1 MANAI
6 ENREMAAKDDWG
18 GVAVDPTPSDD
29 WGGVPV
35 DAAPAADDWGGV
47 PAEPVGLSPKS
58 ALDTVISNAG
68 DFARSAPAQVVKSTF
83 DSYAGGQRMAGA
95 YFDAKAN
102 EGNTFAPSMLAH
114 IAVHDA
120 LHADRGTP
128 QGTED
133 YRAYMRYRRQ
143 LNELAEA
150 RAAQPPLETGA
161 DATAAT
167 GQELSDFYGSDPNSK
182 SAGSQI
188 GRGTG
193 KVISLV
199 PVAAGTGGLGLVA
212 GGLQGAAEAYQ
223 GAYTAKAEQ
232 MRQAGETDENAI
244 NDAAERAGSE
254 TAVKT
259 APTLIAYLAGGKL
272 ASSIVGKLIPAT
284 SPIWRAVVGG
294 TAATGANAVIGSAGR
309 AIEAPE
315 GQRAQAAMPTLETTT
330 MDTLFGLGMH
340 GLGEYQGAKEAAK
353 NANAVLTGTDPIA
366 AELALRA
373 TDNGST
379 PEDRADAETRLGKMM
394 DEARKVVGQAASQK
408 ADELEAAG
416 LPATAAVLKAKAAEA
431 AAPPAVEPPAA
442 ETPPVPPI
450 EEKPADDP
458 LHSAESE
465 FLSGKSPAASDSS
478 SSSEPA
484 KSDVGQELPTTP
496 SVEPEKGQE
505 IPKPE
510 DAVPDGIVG
519 VPAQQIPADQIVV
532 RPDLMQFKRADDTK
546 TGVNEAE
553 RITGTWDDLKA
564 GTLLLWEPADP
575 SAHGLE
581 GDQRYIVA
589 NGHHRFEFGS
599 REGVKG
605 YNTQIIR
612 ESDGYSAND
621 ARRLGAEINIADN
634 KGTIYDQ
641 TKFLRNL
648 RETHGEDEA
657 LAVGRRI
664 GARGRKA
671 ADIAF
676 SAGDTLFG
684 SFINEKVTPEA
695 AAKIAAAAPGNDA
708 AQVEGIRALHAGK
721 SADWAANIARA
732 HDVLAPAAGATEMN
746 LFGETEFAKIDAIA
760 GRATE
765 VQNELREMIRAVQ
778 NAANSPKMA
787 AKMGVDVKDPE
798 GVQKRIEQ
806 LRVQIERWNH
816 WPTDPELMGKLKAG
830 TEKDGAIPEPE
841 PSEPKPALSE
851 TAKKIVQPDPE
862 MFTGKPDEPFN
873 LVGETKEEAAAKAQ
887 AEAERQARIAEAD
900 AAQAKEENDKNQGDF
915 FSSKSDAEPS
925 PEQKYLRDIEEA
937 ARKAPDELDLL
948 REGKQPGT
956 ITFDRPSGGSVTV
969 MNTRA
974 SLNGLRARVEPARET
989 GHLAGI
995 VKKAAEVAQNFKGV
1009 RVRVLRDES
1018 ELPANLRDIVGNQ
1031 THEEIVDVKNGD
1043 VFLFAKNLESPE
1055 RAAEVI
1061 WHAVLGHYGVEKVV
1075 APEEWAGIAD
1085 SIIAGND
1092 AIARSLG
1099 RVYTGESD
1107 PAKWTPEQRAL
1118 VAKEFIA
1125 RLAEK
1130 PAIAPTIWQRIV
1142 SAVKAGARALG
1153 IKLGYSDADLDRIL
1167 RQALRKVNRAGGE
1180 GEGVFGSIRNATL
1193 RGLWDENTELK
1204 RFGPYERA
1212 KNRLSARGQRTYLE
1226 ANRIIEET
1234 NRAVPDPVRREAVGN
1249 YIEAAGEA
1257 NRTGET
1263 RQQVLDRWASTN
1275 RAPRYQ
1281 AGYDAARAL
1290 TPEEQAF
1297 ADRAERFYNQKAGV
1311 LTSWGILQNV
1321 IDSYVSRVWDM
1332 QGQTGGALTGGRM
1345 KVNPSFARHRSFD
1358 TAFEGE
1364 QPWVDPLT
1372 GATNPGLEHITKDI
1386 GEKMAIYSIEAN
1398 KTLAHR
1404 QFIRDISEVRAADG
1418 RPAVAPTGN
1427 MTRVENDDGALEAHL
1442 VYPDSKMNTQ
1452 TGVDANG
1459 DPIEEPTRDYQTIKN
1474 KWLMKQW
1481 KWLGT
1486 GEDGQPVLL
1495 QSDLSVHPDYY
1506 REVNNITRGSSIREW
1521 LNNESTSNAEAIAK
1535 LGLRGVEAAQSLAKE
1550 AMFSLSGFHYATIAE
1565 HVAEHRV
1572 NPLPELGRSILN
1584 IVTHPIA
1591 PLHDMVTRSLNM
1603 GPPDYTN
1610 PHIAQWMRHGLMIA
1624 PDHAAAG
1631 SFVGREGEGVGGSSA
1646 INRLAT
1652 RINESVRQMGPKGY
1666 PLRPL
1671 TETAAFLSR
1680 AARVISDDL
1689 FHRFIPALKL
1699 RLADTVYQRNLQIYR
1714 DDIAAGRVTPGS
1726 VRYLTA
1732 SQVNAATS
1740 HLNLVDLGRNPTFQ
1754 HFLSLAVLAPD
1765 FTESRGRFV
1774 AQAAKGVVSRAGRE
1788 QMLAL
1793 AVGSGVIIGT
1803 LRVLNQ
1809 MLDGDPHW
1817 ELKNLFAL
1825 IKGNRR
1831 YEVRSVQGDVIKM
1844 LTDHNAFVQG
1854 RVSPIAKFGTEVY
1867 TGTNYRGEPVSKMD
1881 ALGELLTSYIPI
1893 SARSL
1898 PGLRELTKTTRNN
1911 PVSPLEQFAGT
1922 MGIHSSRYS
1931 PISETYRMAK
1941 EFKDAHKLGGAPG
1954 VYPTSPY
1961 QQLRYALED
1970 GDSERA
1976 KVEFEKLRAAGQT
1989 PDAIDKGFK
1998 ESMSH
2003 PFTDTLAHDA
2013 DFEKSLNPHDHAI
2026 YKLALK
2032 RREDVLA
2039 RYHRIPR

>member
-1 MANAI
+1 MANAT
-6 ENREMAAKDDWG
+6 ENREMPATDDWG
-18 GVAVDPTPSDD
+18 GVAADPTPTDD
-29 WGGVPV
+29 WGGVSV
-35 DAAPAADDWGGV
+35 DAAPAADSWGGV
-47 PAEPVGLSPKS
+47 PSEPVGLSPKS

-68 DFARSAPAQVVKSTF
+68 DFVRSAPAQIVKSTF
-83 DSYAGGQRMAGA
+83 DAYAGGQRMAGA
-95 YFDAKAN
+95 YFDSKAN
-102 EGNTFAPSMLAH
+102 EANTFTPTMLAH
-114 IAVHDA
+114 LAVHDA
-120 LHADRGTP
+120 LHAHIGTP

-133 YRAYMRYRRQ
+133 YRAYLRYRRQ
-143 LNELAEA
+143 LNELADA

-161 DATAAT
+161 EDTAAK
-167 GQELSDFYGSDPNSK
+167 GAELADWYGSDPNSQ

-193 KVISLV
+193 KVISLL

-212 GGLQGAAEAYQ
+212 GGLQGAAEAYE
-223 GAYTAKAEQ
+223 GAYTAKADQ

-244 NDAAERAGSE
+244 NDASQRAGSE

-259 APTLIAYLAGGKL
+259 APSLIAYLAGGKL

-284 SPIWRAVVGG
+284 SPIWRAVAGG
-294 TAATGANAVIGSAGR
+294 TAATAANAAIGSAGR

-340 GLGEYQGAKEAAK
+340 GLGEYQGAKEAAM

-373 TDNGST
+373 TDNYSS
-379 PEDRADAETRLGKMM
+379 PADRADAETRLGKLM
-394 DEARKVVGQAASQK
+394 DEARKVVGQAANDK
-408 ADELEAAG
+408 ADQLASAG

-442 ETPPVPPI
+442 EAPPVAPV
-450 EEKPADDP
+450 EEKPVDDP
-458 LHSAESE
+458 LHQPEAD
-465 FLSGKSPAASDSS
+465 FLSGKPTPPA
-478 SSSEPA
+478 EP
-484 KSDVGQELPTTP
+484 
-496 SVEPEKGQE
+496 VEPLPQGQAAPQSEAEKGQPPVE
-505 IPKPE
+505 APASADQPVE
-510 DAVPDGIVG
+510 NQPVADGIVG
-519 VPAQQIPADQIVV
+519 VPAQQISADQIAV

-564 GTLLLWEPADP
+564 GTLLLWEPTDP
-575 SAHGLE
+575 AAHGLE

-589 NGHHRFEFGS
+589 NGHHGFEFGA

-648 RETHGEDEA
+648 RETHGENEA

-695 AAKIAAAAPGNDA
+695 AAKIASAAPGNDA
-708 AQVEGIRALHAGK
+708 AQVEGIRALNAGK
-721 SADWAANIARA
+721 SAEWAANIARA

-746 LFGETEFAKIDAIA
+746 LFGDTEFANIDAIA

-765 VQNELREMIRAVQ
+765 VQNELRDMIRAVQ

-806 LRVQIERWNH
+806 LRGQIERWNR
-816 WPTDPELMGKLKAG
+816 WPTDPELMAKLKAG
-830 TEKDGAIPEPE
+830 TEKEGAIPEPA
-841 PSEPKPALSE
+841 PSEPKPAMSE

-862 MFTGKPDEPFN
+862 MFTGKEEPFN
-873 LVGETKEEAAAKAQ
+873 LVGETKAEAAARAQ
-887 AEAERQARIAEAD
+887 AELESRVRMEEAD
-900 AAQAKEENDKNQGDF
+900 LKQAQEEQEKNQGDF
-915 FSSKSDAEPS
+915 FSSKSDSEPS
-925 PEQKYLRDIEEA
+925 PEQKFLRDIEEA
-937 ARKAPDELDLL
+937 ARKAPNELDLL
-948 REGKQPGT
+948 RDGKQPGT

-974 SLNGLRARVEPARET
+974 SLNGLRARVEPARDT

-1085 SIIAGND
+1085 SIIASNE

-1107 PAKWTPEQRAL
+1107 PSKWTPEQRAL

-1125 RLAEK
+1125 RLAER

-1142 SAVKAGARALG
+1142 AAVKAGARALG
-1153 IKLGYSDADLDRIL
+1153 VKLGYSDADLDRIL
-1167 RQALRKVNRAGGE
+1167 RQALKKVNRAGGE

-1212 KNRLSARGQRTYLE
+1212 KNRISARGQRTYLE
-1226 ANRIIEET
+1226 ANRLIEET

-1249 YIEAAGEA
+1249 YIEAQGEA

-1275 RAPRYQ
+1275 RATRYQ

-1297 ADRAERFYNQKAGV
+1297 ADRVERFYAQKAGV

-1332 QGQTGGALTGGRM
+1332 QGQGGGAMTGGRM

-1358 TAFEGE
+1358 SAFEGE

-1372 GATNPGLEHITKDI
+1372 GVTNPGLEHITKDI

-1442 VYPDSKMNTQ
+1442 VYPDSKMSVQ

-1459 DPIEEPTRDYQTIKN
+1459 DPIEEPTRDYKPIKN

-1486 GEDGQPVLL
+1486 GEDGSPVLM

-1521 LNNESTSNAEAIAK
+1521 MNSESTSNAEAIAK
-1535 LGLRGVEAAQSLAKE
+1535 LGVRGVEAAQSLAKE

-1572 NPLPELGRSILN
+1572 NPLPEIGRSLLN

-1591 PLHDMVTRSLNM
+1591 PLHDMVSRSL
-1603 GPPDYTN
+1603 GLAAPDYTN
-1610 PHIAQWMRHGLMIA
+1610 PHVAQWMRHGLMIA

-1646 INRLAT
+1646 IHRLAT
-1652 RINESVRQMGPKGY
+1652 RINEAVRQMGARGY

-1671 TETAAFLSR
+1671 TETAALLSR

-1714 DDIAAGRVTPGS
+1714 DDIAAGRVTRGS
-1726 VRYLTA
+1726 VQYLTA

-1740 HLNLVDLGRNPTFQ
+1740 HLNLVDLGRNPTLQ

-1774 AQAAKGVVSRAGRE
+1774 AQAAKGLVSRTGRE

-1854 RVSPIAKFGTEVY
+1854 RVSPIAKFGTEAY

-1893 SARSL
+1893 SGRSL
-1898 PGLRELTKTTRNN
+1898 PGVRELTKTTRDN

-1931 PISETYRMAK
+1931 PISETYRLAK
-1941 EFKDAHKLGGAPG
+1941 DFKDAHKLGGAPG

-1970 GDSERA
+1970 GDSDRA
-1976 KVEFEKLRAAGQT
+1976 KVEFEKLRHAGQT
-1989 PDAIDKGFK
+1989 ADAIDKGFK